1 MGGVFFLTTG
11 VTGGSDAM
19 NLVDNKVVVTMATQ
33 SHPLGP
39 KDGINPDGRVFIKR
53 EDWHPRYTQDI
64 VGDSN
69 LIQFNLTHTNTH
81 THKVAG
87 SSPGELHHGKCVC
100 LKRFYK
106 LVKSQKNQDTA
117 LQR

>member
-1 MGGVFFLTTG
+1 
-11 VTGGSDAM
+11 M

-33 SHPLGP
+33 SHPLGH
-39 KDGINPDGRVFIKR
+39 KDGIHPD

-81 THKVAG
+81 THTKLRAAPPV
-87 SSPGELHHGKCVC
+87 KCIMGNVC
-100 LKRFYK
+100 
-106 LVKSQKNQDTA
+106 A
-117 LQR
+117 